1 MHSCL
6 SHLMFSADFAPYPPP
21 WEAFCLRQSFLRIFF
36 LFIYWA
42 TPFWICL
49 FFSLYY
55 AAALKKGDSEEKNF
69 PEISA
74 RREIQTE
81 AAGSGILR
89 SVWPV
94 WGSGAAALGKER
106 GRLLLPYAEVRGEKR
121 RHWWEGMRGLSS
133 PVRRGAGLWFER
145 AACGRWWGEA
155 LAAWKAGL
163 CVRGG
168 CSLITHCGRF
178 RRAFFHYI

>member
-1 MHSCL
+1 
-6 SHLMFSADFAPYPPP
+6 MFSADFAPYPPP

-89 SVWPV
+89 SV
-94 WGSGAAALGKER
+94 
-106 GRLLLPYAEVRGEKR
+106 
-121 RHWWEGMRGLSS
+121 
-133 PVRRGAGLWFER
+133 
-145 AACGRWWGEA
+145 
-155 LAAWKAGL
+155 
-163 CVRGG
+163 
-168 CSLITHCGRF
+168 
-178 RRAFFHYI
+178 